1 MLGGVTV
8 ALVVIFVVYPLGRV
22 LAEGF
27 LKRGEVDFAAWVS
40 VSTKPVYLRVLWN
53 TLLLGTI
60 TAASTT
66 VAGFVTSFTL
76 IRARPW
82 APVALIVR
90 GLVLLPMIAPPFAL
104 GLAAILLFGRSGL
117 ITRGIFGIEIGRAH
131 V

>member
-1 MLGGVTV
+1 MLGGLTV
-8 ALVVIFVVYPLGRV
+8 ALVAIFVVYPLGRV

-53 TLLLGTI
+53 TLLLGAI

-82 APVALIVR
+82 AP
-90 GLVLLPMIAPPFAL
+90 
-104 GLAAILLFGRSGL
+104 
-117 ITRGIFGIEIGRAH
+117 EIGRAH